1 MRFIKSLSHLWF
13 VIIHLLIVME
23 ELQIGELP
31 KHLDDQKFI
40 IGTKNRKINEYRMQ
54 RKLNF

>member
-1 MRFIKSLSHLWF
+1 M
-13 VIIHLLIVME
+13 VME

-40 IGTKNRKINEYRMQ
+40 PATKIE
-54 RKLNF
+54 KLMNIECREED